1 MKKALIVI
9 DIQNDYFCGGNMEL
23 VEIDDVLIKINKLI
37 KFAKN
42 EGYSIY
48 IIQHI
53 MQRKGATF
61 FLPKT
66 VGVELHEALDAKD
79 TTLVTK
85 HYPNSFRETN
95 LQASLEKEGIKELII
110 CGAMTHM
117 CVDSTVRA
125 GFDLGY
131 DITLAE
137 DACATRDLIFNGHVV
152 GAKDVQRSFM
162 SALGSVFCE
171 VKAVDEVLD
180 N

>member
-1 MKKALIVI
+1 
-9 DIQNDYFCGGNMEL
+9 
-23 VEIDDVLIKINKLI
+23 
-37 KFAKN
+37 
-42 EGYSIY
+42 
-48 IIQHI
+48 
-53 MQRKGATF
+53 
-61 FLPKT
+61 
-66 VGVELHEALDAKD
+66 
-79 TTLVTK
+79 
-85 HYPNSFRETN
+85 
-95 LQASLEKEGIKELII
+95 
-110 CGAMTHM
+110 M

-152 GAKDVQRSFM
+152 GTKDVQRSFM